1 MNSQNLTTYRN
12 PNIVNYYQF
21 LIQLQPA
28 EIVILEKLRLQLPQF
43 KMLDIGIGG
52 GRTTTHFAPL
62 VGEYCGIDYSPEM
75 IATCKAKFTQ
85 KIPNF
90 SLKVVDARDLSQ
102 FADNSF
108 DFILFSFNGIDYVEH
123 SDRLKILSEVARVGK
138 KNAYFAFSS
147 HNLKAMIQEFSYQKH
162 LSWNPFKTY
171 INLFMWAV
179 LRFVNFSST
188 TQQLENSKYYLIRD
202 ESHNFR
208 LQTYY
213 IKPEAQ
219 IAQLAHIF
227 RDIELYSWQYGSE
240 IMTMADS
247 VIDSDLWLYYLCR
260 VKK

>member
-1 MNSQNLTTYRN
+1 MNSQNLTTYRK
-12 PNIVNYYQF
+12 PNIVNHYQF
-21 LIQLQPA
+21 LSQLQPA
-28 EIVILEKLRLQLPQF
+28 EIVILEKLRPQLPQF

-62 VGEYCGIDYSPEM
+62 VSEYCGIDYSPEM
-75 IATCKAKFTQ
+75 ITACKAKFIQ
-85 KIPNF
+85 KIPNL
-90 SLKVVDARDLSQ
+90 SLEVVDARDLSQ
-102 FADNSF
+102 FADNYF

-147 HNLKAMIQEFSYQKH
+147 HNLQAMFKEFSYQKH
-162 LSWNPFKTY
+162 LSWSPFKTY
-171 INLFMWAV
+171 VNLFMWGV
-179 LRFVNFSST
+179 LRLANFSST

-219 IAQLAHIF
+219 IVQLAPNF
-227 RDIELYSWQYGSE
+227 QDIELYSWQSGSK
-240 IMTMADS
+240 IMTMGDS
-247 VIDSDLWLYYLCR
+247 VIDDDFWLYYLCR

>member
-12 PNIVNYYQF
+12 PTIVNYYQF
-21 LIQLQPA
+21 LSQLQPA
-28 EIVILEKLRLQLPQF
+28 EIVILEKLRPQLPQF

-62 VGEYCGIDYSPEM
+62 VDEYCGIDYSPEM
-75 IATCKAKFTQ
+75 IAACKEKFPQ
-85 KIPNF
+85 KIPNL
-90 SLKVVDARDLSQ
+90 SLEVVDARNLSQ
-102 FADNSF
+102 FADNYF
-108 DFILFSFNGIDYVEH
+108 DFILLSFNGIDYVEH

-147 HNLKAMIQEFSYQKH
+147 HNLQAMIQEFSYQKH

-179 LRFVNFSST
+179 LRLANFSST

-219 IAQLAHIF
+219 IAQLSPHF
-227 RDIELYSWQYGSE
+227 QDIELYSWQSGSE
-240 IMTMADS
+240 IMTMANS
-247 VIDSDLWLYYLCR
+247 VIDSDFWLYYLCR